1 MTQKKVT
8 RVEGGENE
16 NSGNNAAGFTPT
28 DEARSR
34 AKQLRIFAIIAW
46 IAAMGVQAYLIFG
59 ILMKP
64 PVNMTFLIIGIVV
77 DLILAVTGSY
87 LWKKSNRLDP
97 ASKKEPVK
105 FFVQNQLGAI
115 LGVLAFLPMVIM
127 IFMNKDMD
135 GKQKGIAGVIAIAAL
150 LLAGVTGVD
159 FNPPSVEEYA
169 EQTQMVE
176 RLNEGRN
183 FVYWT
188 KAGTRYHLYSD
199 CSYINT
205 TRTDEIFEG
214 TVAQARELKNISQ
227 LCSRCQRQAME
238 ERNISEED
246 LNAPAEEP
254 ATEEEPVFQE

>member
-8 RVEGGENE
+8 RVEGGTSDG
-16 NSGNNAAGFTPT
+16 SGHKGPGFTPT
-28 DEARSR
+28 EEAKSR
-34 AKQLRIFAIIAW
+34 AKHLRIFAIISW

-64 PVNMTFLIIGIVV
+64 PVNMTYLIIGIVV

-97 ASKKEPVK
+97 ASKKEPTK
-105 FFVQNQLGAI
+105 FFIQNQLGAI
-115 LGVLAFLPMVIM
+115 LGVLAFLPLVIM

-135 GKQKGIAGVIAIAAL
+135 GKQKGIAGAVAIVAL
-150 LLAGVTGVD
+150 LIAGVTGVD

-188 KAGTRYHLYSD
+188 KSGTRYHLYSD

-205 TRTDEIFEG
+205 NRTDEIFEG
-214 TVAQARELKNISQ
+214 TVAQARELKNITQ

-246 LNAPAEEP
+246 LNAPADAPEQEEEP
-254 ATEEEPVFQE
+254 ALQE